1 MKKARFP
8 AFLLLAMA
16 VSLISCEQKP
26 PGTGLQAE
34 PGAPDEGSVSFD
46 IEPVGGAGIR
56 QWLATYTGDGKSAK
70 FRIEFGAT
78 RPSSGVLFGAGK
90 FIAVPGSDA
99 STFLRSLKTALGA
112 KSLPS
117 HTERVRELPFQLAVI
132 GDNLSRAS
140 GGGFNA
146 QPPGDWT
153 ATKIFLAGGE
163 AEVFLNTNTVLGK
176 AEFSIKDPD
185 DGDQVLAELAK
196 VL

>member
-1 MKKARFP
+1 MKKARFQT
-8 AFLLLAMA
+8 FLLLAMA
-16 VSLISCEQKP
+16 VSLVSCQRKP

-34 PGAPDEGSVSFD
+34 PGTPDQGSVSFD

-78 RPSSGVLFGAGK
+78 RPSSGILFGEGK
-90 FIAVPGSDA
+90 FIAEPGSDA
-99 STFLRSLKTALGA
+99 STFLQSLKRALGA
-112 KSLPS
+112 KTLPS
-117 HTERVRELPFQLAVI
+117 HTKRVRELRFQLAVI

-146 QPPGDWT
+146 EPPGDWT

-185 DGDQVLAELAK
+185 EGDQVLAELAK